1 MGVDEGN
8 LQVIDIEEVIMKKH
22 PMVLLYGTY
31 VPAVLM
37 VFIIHTISY
46 IICDS
51 MMSKRHRKGVG
62 SGKEGKSICLSK

>member
-8 LQVIDIEEVIMKKH
+8 LQVIDIEEVIMKKI

-37 VFIIHTISY
+37 VYNSY
-46 IICDS
+46 YIL
-51 MMSKRHRKGVG
+51 H
-62 SGKEGKSICLSK
+62 L